1 MTDDDRDARA
11 DGAAKTAV
19 RRFADLKIE
28 AVTWVGRDTDRPY
41 RLITF
46 GSWDLLDK
54 ITVAVHGDTS
64 DDDLLSIART
74 RVHEFASR
82 IAAESQDWAFE
93 DPLANFG
100 DPPDTV

>member
-28 AVTWVGRDTDRPY
+28 AVTWVDRDTDRPH
-41 RLITF
+41 RLVTF

-54 ITVAVHGDTS
+54 ITVAVSGETS
-64 DDDLLSIART
+64 DDDLLSEART

-82 IAAESQDWAFE
+82 IAADSKDWAIE
-93 DPLANFG
+93 DPLA
-100 DPPDTV
+100 DWDAATAPE